1 MNGSPERHSAEIMVT
16 ISGPDRISVSKI
28 RSVDTGFAC
37 SCLDVFPLLKTGG
50 LADTVT
56 DRSLENLA

>member
-28 RSVDTGFAC
+28 RSVDTGFHVVAEMC
-37 SCLDVFPLLKTGG
+37 SRYKNRRTGG
-50 LADTVT
+50 YRD
-56 DRSLENLA
+56 